1 MRKTANLWCLS
12 LLFIACAGFVFAQPG
27 GGPGGPGGR
36 GPGGRGP
43 GGPGGPGGPMMAG
56 PGMMMG
62 GPGIGALFSEEGRK
76 DIGLSDNQ
84 VSEIQNAFRDM
95 RPREGQQFP
104 GPNSSQA
111 DRENFRKE
119 MEKRMG
125 ETIGKIEKVMT
136 KEQLEKARARSFQ
149 AGGGFASAGMNPFAQ
164 AALGLTDDQK
174 AKIRGFQEENMQKMR
189 KFFEENR
196 PSGPP
201 DQMSQEDRQ
210 KMFERMRTFGEEN
223 QKEME
228 SKIKGILTDEQKQK
242 GEKMLGETPDY
253 IKNAIEQGPRG
264 PGGRG
269 GRGGEGGGYRPGA
282 DSWRPG
288 QGAPAGGGGGERR
301 ERRFPSANR
310 NNNN

>member
-1 MRKTANLWCLS
+1 MKHSAKLWCLS
-12 LLFIACAGFVFAQPG
+12 LLFIACAGLVFAQPG
-27 GGPGGPGGR
+27 GGPGGR
-36 GPGGRGP
+36 GPGGRGQ
-43 GGPGGPGGPMMAG
+43 GGPGGPGGP
-56 PGMMMG
+56 GMMMG
-62 GPGIGALFSEEGRK
+62 GGGMGALFSEEGRK
-76 DIGLSDNQ
+76 DIGLSDSQ
-84 VSEIQNAFRDM
+84 VREIQNAFRDM
-95 RPREGQQFP
+95 RPGEGQQFP
-104 GPNSSQA
+104 GPNASQA
-111 DRENFRKE
+111 DRDNFRKE
-119 MEKRMG
+119 MEKRMS
-125 ETIGKIEKVMT
+125 ETIGKVEKVMT
-136 KEQLEKARARSFQ
+136 KEQLDKARARSFQ

-174 AKIRGFQEENMQKMR
+174 EKIRGFQEENMQKMR

-196 PSGPP
+196 PTGPP

-253 IKNAIEQGPRG
+253 IKNAIEQGQRG

-288 QGAPAGGGGGERR
+288 QGAPAGGGDGERR
-301 ERRFPSANR
+301 NRPNFPRANR
-310 NNNN
+310 NNNS